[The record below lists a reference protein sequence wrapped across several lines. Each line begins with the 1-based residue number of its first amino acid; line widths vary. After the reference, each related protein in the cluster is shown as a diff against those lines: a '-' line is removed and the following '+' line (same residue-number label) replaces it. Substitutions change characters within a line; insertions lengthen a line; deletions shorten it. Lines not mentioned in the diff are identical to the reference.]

1 MVFST
6 KIYRLLQQVEP
17 GLRDVLIALLEEME
31 RQREQWEQSVTKTE
45 FNELK
50 EIVRELAEAQKEFA
64 EAQRKSEHRI
74 SRLEKAVE
82 ELTEAQKRTEQRVE
96 ELAKSQKELTEAQ
109 KRTEDRVSKLEK
121 IVEELAEAQKKTE
134 QRVEELA
141 QAQKKTEQRV
151 SRLEKV
157 VEELAEAQKKTE
169 QRVEELAQA
178 QKRTEQEIEKLTGEL
193 RLVKERLEGVSHSVG
208 YSLENRSYK
217 ALPPLLKR
225 DMGIEVK
232 TPLIRKYI
240 ELPKG
245 KIFQANIYGLAK
257 KDGKEVVILGECKV
271 RPSKKEVRRF
281 LSKVK
286 QFSDAEGKEVV
297 PIIVAHDFP
306 PDMEKY
312 LKEQGIKYYWSYE
325 LE

>member
-50 EIVRELAEAQKEFA
+50 EIVKELAEAQKRTEQRIEELA
-64 EAQRKSEHRI
+64 EAQRK
-74 SRLEKAVE
+74 
-82 ELTEAQKRTEQRVE
+82 TEQRVE

-109 KRTEDRVSKLEK
+109 KRTEGRVSKLEK
-121 IVEELAEAQKKTE
+121 I
-134 QRVEELA
+134 
-141 QAQKKTEQRV
+141 
-151 SRLEKV
+151 

>member
-50 EIVRELAEAQKEFA
+50 EIVRELAEAQKEL
-64 EAQRKSEHRI
+64 AQAQKKTEQRI
-74 SRLEKAVE
+74 SRLEKVVE

-109 KRTEDRVSKLEK
+109 KRTEGRVSKLEK
-121 IVEELAEAQKKTE
+121 I
-134 QRVEELA
+134 
-141 QAQKKTEQRV
+141 
-151 SRLEKV
+151 